1 MKNIFNLLTNAERS
15 LFKQSLSKE
24 TFFYNEVMKMNTYN
38 KFLTISII
46 LCCSGCSSFGIDGHI
61 QNSRTLAAEER
72 MLLVTEKGLRK
83 NIDGSVTRNTRVVC
97 AEPSP
102 DAIMALAASGTL
114 SGIFGSGE
122 EVQGQA
128 AFSQAVGE
136 LGERTPV
143 IQLLRDSLYR
153 SCEAYMN
160 GLLNE
165 EDYTDILAFFDIYSA
180 TLLGMESLT
189 HTQKPPVIV
198 QTSAS
203 SELTKSTENAEGKLE
218 SHGVSPTVPALI
230 TAQDKSEQV
239 AEKVSNILKEYHKS
253 KGILFYFLEA
263 KKLNR
268 KGLLSTQDYLDRMRV
283 ALSITQ

>member
-1 MKNIFNLLTNAERS
+1 
-15 LFKQSLSKE
+15 
-24 TFFYNEVMKMNTYN
+24 MNTCI
-38 KFLTISII
+38 KVLTLSVI
-46 LCCSGCSSFGIDGHI
+46 LVCSGCSSFGIDGPFL
-61 QNSRTLAAEER
+61 NSRTLDAEER

-83 NIDGSVTRNTRVVC
+83 NNKDGSVTRNTRVVC

-102 DAIMALAASGTL
+102 DAMMALAASGTL
-114 SGIFGSGE
+114 SGIFGAGK

-160 GLLNE
+160 GLLDE

-189 HTQKPPVIV
+189 HTTKPPVIV
-198 QTSAS
+198 QTSADS
-203 SELTKSTENAEGKLE
+203 SLTKSAETKEGKSE
-218 SHGVSPTVPALI
+218 SLGGSPTVPALV
-230 TAQDKSEQV
+230 TPQDKSDQV
-239 AEKVSNILKEYHKS
+239 AEKVSNILKDYHKS

-268 KGLLSTQDYLDRMRV
+268 KGLLSNQEYLDRMGAV
-283 ALSITQ
+283 LSRP

>member
-1 MKNIFNLLTNAERS
+1 
-15 LFKQSLSKE
+15 
-24 TFFYNEVMKMNTYN
+24 MNDYI
-38 KFLTISII
+38 KFLTFSII
-46 LCCSGCSSFGIDGHI
+46 LVCSGCSSFGVDGPFL
-61 QNSRTLAAEER
+61 NSRTLAAEER
-72 MLLVTEKGLRK
+72 MLLVSEKGLRK
-83 NIDGSVTRNTRVVC
+83 SPKVGQPPQKNTRVVC

-102 DAIMALAASGTL
+102 DAMMALAASGSL

-165 EDYTDILAFFDIYSA
+165 EDYTDILAFFDIYSV

-189 HTQKPPVIV
+189 HMQKPPVIV

-203 SELTKSTENAEGKLE
+203 SELTKSPDSTEGNPE
-218 SHGVSPTVPALI
+218 SHGVSPTVPPLS
-230 TAQDKSEQV
+230 TPQDKSEKV
-239 AEKVSNILKEYHKS
+239 AESVSNILKEYHAS
-253 KGILFYFLEA
+253 KAVLFYLLEA

-268 KGLLSTQDYLDRMRV
+268 NGLLSTQEYLDKMSAV
-283 ALSITQ
+283 LPKPEQN